1 MGVGVIVGVGAPR
14 ERQGGRGRC
23 RGNILPAKEGA
34 ACFLPP
40 FFMALAFGM
49 PQLSS
54 SSLSLATAALMGSK
68 SSSLPAAA
76 NGSKAFF
83 PAFFLSFFSFFFF
96 TPSASVAGLS
106 YIIMKYGDV
115 NYLNYI

>member
-1 MGVGVIVGVGAPR
+1 MQG
-14 ERQGGRGRC
+14 EHLTSEGGRR
-23 RGNILPAKEGA
+23 LLFA
-34 ACFLPP
+34 ALFH
-40 FFMALAFGM
+40 G
-49 PQLSS
+49 LSFRNAPIVS